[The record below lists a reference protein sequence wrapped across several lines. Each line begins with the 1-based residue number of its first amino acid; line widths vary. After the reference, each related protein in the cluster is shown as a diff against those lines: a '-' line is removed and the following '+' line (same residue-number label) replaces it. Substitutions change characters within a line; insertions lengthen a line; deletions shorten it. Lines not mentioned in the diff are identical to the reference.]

1 MRRPAQHRPGT
12 AAAPGWAHPYTG
24 TAALAVFYND
34 GGNEPA
40 TPPASPPKPG
50 PPPASAATFT
60 QEDLER
66 IAAKE
71 KSQGERAGARKALE
85 EFAAEHGFSNVD
97 DAKAFIEAA
106 RKAQEDALTEQ
117 EKAKKKLEAD
127 QQAIAT
133 ERQTIAAERRTLRRE
148 QALSRLG
155 AVDATDDQ
163 GNTIPNLQDALAMLD
178 RDLAATP
185 DADEQAVADAAARLK
200 ARRPELFGTTP
211 PPQGQQSPQ
220 MPPAPGGAPAG
231 GPPPRQA
238 PAGRPGDRGREMAR
252 LRGHTRNPAA

>member
-1 MRRPAQHRPGT
+1 MRRPAQHRPGPT
-12 AAAPGWAHPYTG
+12 PAPGWAHPYTG
-24 TAALAVFYND
+24 LAGLAVFYND
-34 GGNEPA
+34 GGTDPA
-40 TPPASPPKPG
+40 PAPSPTPKPG
-50 PPPASAATFT
+50 PPAAPAAATFT

-106 RKAQEDALTEQ
+106 RKAQEDALSEQ
-117 EKAKKKLEAD
+117 ERAQKKLEDD
-127 QQAIAT
+127 QKAIAT

-155 AVDATDDQ
+155 AIDATDDQ

-185 DADEQAVADAAARLK
+185 DADEQTVAEAAAKLK
-200 ARRPELFGTTP
+200 ARRPELFGTT
-211 PPQGQQSPQ
+211 SPAQAGQ

-231 GPPPRQA
+231 GPPPRTA

-252 LRGHTRNPAA
+252 LRGKVRDTAA